1 MEQIHKDNRL
11 EILQAQDHWDTKSSV
26 LFVMKLDLAK
36 HVILMVLSEYGNLLK
51 NEGLE
56 LLLILK

>member
-1 MEQIHKDNRL
+1 
-11 EILQAQDHWDTKSSV
+11 
-26 LFVMKLDLAK
+26 MKLDLAK